1 MWRMRV
7 FLTGAS
13 GYIGTAVLDAF
24 VRAGHQVTGLV
35 RNSEKAA
42 EVAARGGVPLTGDLH
57 DPASYRQAAVWND
70 VFIHAGF
77 DGVRPAETDRLAIE
91 TLIAAARAGRAIR
104 PSVLIYTSGI
114 WVLGPTRRPA
124 AEDAAVNPAEIVTYR
139 PAHEQMV
146 LSAAGDGLRT
156 LVVRPGIVYGGSR
169 GIVGDLFRH
178 ASDGVI
184 RIIGTGEN
192 RWPTVYDRDLAELY
206 LLLAQNAGASGV
218 FHANDESDER
228 VNDIVAAI
236 VAHVSP
242 TPDVRRV
249 PLEEAQTRLGPYAL
263 ALALD
268 QVVRSPR
275 AHALGWAPELKSIAG
290 NVARLFEEWR
300 ADSAARAQEQTSGPP
315 TPDRPAATRSRRR
328 SRPAGE

>member
-24 VRAGHQVTGLV
+24 ARAGHHVTGLV

-42 EVAARGGVPLTGDLH
+42 EVAARGGSPLIGDLRECE
-57 DPASYRQAAVWND
+57 SYRQAAEGHD
-70 VFIHAGF
+70 AFIHAGF
-77 DGVRPAETDRLAIE
+77 DGTRPVETDRLAIE
-91 TLIAAARAGRAIR
+91 TLIAAARAGSTGR
-104 PSVLIYTSGI
+104 PSVLLYTSGI
-114 WVLGPTRRPA
+114 WVLGATPRPA
-124 AEDAAVNPAEIVTYR
+124 AEDAPLNPAELVTYR
-139 PAHEQMV
+139 PAHEQLV

-169 GIVGDLFRH
+169 GIIGDLFRH
-178 ASDGVI
+178 AVDGVV
-184 RIIGTGEN
+184 RIIGTGDN
-192 RWPTVYDRDLAELY
+192 RWPAVYDRDLAEFY
-206 LLLAQNAGASGV
+206 LLLAQNEDASGV

-228 VNDIVAAI
+228 VNDIVEAI

-249 PLEEAQTRLGPYAL
+249 PLEEARARLGLYAL

-290 NVARLFEEWR
+290 NAARLFGEWR
-300 ADSAARAQEQTSGPP
+300 ADAAAREQEATSGPP
-315 TPDRPAATRSRRR
+315 TPDRPAAAPSRRR
-328 SRPAGE
+328 TRPAGK

>member
-1 MWRMRV
+1 MRL

-24 VRAGHQVTGLV
+24 ARAGHHVTGLV

-42 EVAARGGVPLTGDLH
+42 DVAARGGSPLIGNLH
-57 DPASYRQAAVWND
+57 DPASYRQAAEEHHVI
-70 VFIHAGF
+70 IHAAF
-77 DGVRPAETDRLAIE
+77 DASHPVETDRLAIE
-91 TLIAAARAGRAIR
+91 TLISSARAGSAGR

-124 AEDAAVNPAEIVTYR
+124 TEEARLNPAEIVAFR

-156 LVVRPGIVYGGSR
+156 AVVRPGIVYGGSR

-178 ASDGVI
+178 AVDGVI

-192 RWPTVYDRDLAELY
+192 RWPTVYDRDLAKVY
-206 LLLAQNAGASGV
+206 LLLGQREDASGV

-228 VNDIVAAI
+228 VNEIVEAI
-236 VAHVSP
+236 VAHTSP
-242 TPDVRRV
+242 APDIRRV
-249 PLEEAQTRLGPYAL
+249 PLGEARAKLGAYAM

-275 AHALGWAPELKSIAG
+275 ARALGWAPELKSIAS
-290 NVARLFEEWR
+290 NAARLFDEWR
-300 ADSAARAQEQTSGPP
+300 ADSAARAQEATSGPP
-315 TPDRPAATRSRRR
+315 KPDRPAATRPGRR
-328 SRPAGE
+328 SRTAGK

>member
-1 MWRMRV
+1 MRV

-13 GYIGTAVLDAF
+13 GYIGTSVLEAF
-24 VRAGHQVTGLV
+24 ARAGHQVTGLV

-42 EVAARGGVPLTGDLH
+42 EVAARGGIPLTGDLH
-57 DPASYRQAAVWND
+57 DPASYHRAAVWND

-77 DGVRPAETDRLAIE
+77 DGARPVETDRVAIE
-91 TLIAAARAGRAIR
+91 TLIAAARAGVAIR

-114 WVLGPTRRPA
+114 WVLGPTLRPA
-124 AEDAAVNPAEIVTYR
+124 AEDATLNPADHVTYR

-146 LSAAGDGLRT
+146 LSAAGEGLRT
-156 LVVRPGIVYGGSR
+156 VVVRPGIVYGGSR
-169 GIVGDLFRH
+169 GIIGDLFRH
-178 ASDGVI
+178 AVDGVV

-206 LLLAQNAGASGV
+206 LLLAQSEDASGV

-228 VNDIVAAI
+228 VNEIVEAI

-242 TPDVRRV
+242 TPDIRRV
-249 PLEEAQTRLGPYAL
+249 PLDEAGKKLGPYAL

-275 AHALGWAPELKSIAG
+275 AQALGWVPELKSIAS
-290 NVARLFEEWR
+290 NAARLYDEWR
-300 ADSAARAQEQTSGPP
+300 ADTAAREQASSSGPP
-315 TPDRPAATRSRRR
+315 AIDRPAATRTRRR
-328 SRPAGE
+328 RRTAK

>member
-1 MWRMRV
+1 MRV

-13 GYIGTAVLDAF
+13 GYIGTAVLEAF
-24 VRAGHQVTGLV
+24 ARAGHHVTGLV

-42 EVAARGGVPLTGDLH
+42 EVAARGGTPLTGDLH
-57 DPASYRQAAVWND
+57 EPASYRQAAVWND

-77 DGVRPAETDRLAIE
+77 DGARPVETDRLAIE

-104 PSVLIYTSGI
+104 PSVLIYTSGV
-114 WVLGPTRRPA
+114 WVLGPTPKPA
-124 AEDAAVNPAEIVTYR
+124 AEDAPLNPAALVTFR
-139 PAHEQMV
+139 PAHEQLV

-178 ASDGVI
+178 AVDGVI
-184 RIIGTGEN
+184 RIIGSGDN
-192 RWPTVYDRDLAELY
+192 RWPAVYDRDLAELY
-206 LLLAQNAGASGV
+206 LLLARSAGASGV

-228 VNDIVAAI
+228 VNEIVEAI
-236 VAHVSP
+236 VGHVKP
-242 TPDVRRV
+242 TPDIRRV
-249 PLEEAQTRLGPYAL
+249 PLEEARAKLGPYAA

-275 AHALGWAPELKSIAG
+275 AHVLGWAPELKSIAS
-290 NVARLFEEWR
+290 NAARLLDEWR
-300 ADSAARAQEQTSGPP
+300 ADSAAREKERTAGPP
-315 TPDRPAATRSRRR
+315 SPDRPVATRTRRR
-328 SRPAGE
+328 ARPAGE